1 MRPSFKIVI
10 DKGSIMAFVLNV
22 ILLCGLL
29 PSYGIIIVSAL
40 LANWLLLFVEILAIL
55 ILFIQHK
62 YHVGIIFSGKWQIVL
77 FCFYSFIVTVFN
89 LNSNP
94 QRVSHIYWISIVF
107 IAFGIYYIVG
117 HFVHNK
123 TVADNF
129 TRNESFYLLLYFS
142 IIFFNFISNFSIKTA
157 STAAASYYLLT
168 LLPFVFCLRKKVFK
182 ILLIILVGVG
192 CLVSL
197 KRGAFIAY
205 ALCLLAY
212 FYINSGSKKTLR
224 VKRILQIAF
233 LLLIGIELLLLLQDF
248 FGLNIIERLGNI
260 GEDGGSYRSYIY
272 ATVWQRFIDS
282 PLEYKVFGRGFN
294 AVRYSLGIQTG
305 FLMDSNTV
313 SAHNDF
319 LEVLIDYGL
328 IGAMLYIS
336 FVFCKIKVCFKAV
349 RDNHEHAA
357 AMVTSII
364 IFLMISLVSH
374 LIIYPSYIIN
384 LLAFWVIYEN
394 VYMTEI
400 SIT

>member
-1 MRPSFKIVI
+1 MRNSFKIVI
-10 DKGSIMAFVLNV
+10 DKGSVMALILNV

-29 PSYGIIIVSAL
+29 PSYGIIIVSSVL
-40 LANWLLLFVEILAIL
+40 VNWLLLIVEVLAVL

-62 YHVGIIFSGKWQIVL
+62 YHCVISFAGKWQITL
-77 FCFYSFIVTVFN
+77 FCFYSFFVTLFN

-94 QRVSHIYWISIVF
+94 QRISHIYWISIVF
-107 IAFGIYYIVG
+107 IPFGISYLVG
-117 HFVHNK
+117 YFVHNK
-123 TVADNF
+123 MLAESF
-129 TRNESFYLLLYFS
+129 IRNESSFLLIYFI
-142 IIFFNFISNFSIKTA
+142 IIFFNYLSQFSLKTA

-168 LLPFVFCLRKKVFK
+168 LLPFVFCLRNKLFQKV
-182 ILLIILVGVG
+182 LIVLVGIG

-212 FYINSGSKKTLR
+212 IYINSGTKSNKKI
-224 VKRILQIAF
+224 KRFLQIAF
-233 LLLIGIELLLLLQDF
+233 ILLIGIELLLLLQDF
-248 FGLNIIERLGNI
+248 LGLNIIERLGNI

-272 ATVWQRFIDS
+272 ATVWQRFLDS

-305 FLMDSNTV
+305 FFMDSNTV

-328 IGAMLYIS
+328 IGALLYIS
-336 FVFCKIKVCFKAV
+336 FVFCKIKVCIKAV
-349 RDNHEHAA
+349 RDNHENAA

-364 IFLMISLVSH
+364 VFMMISLVSH
-374 LIIYPSYIIN
+374 LIIYPSYIVNI
-384 LLAFWVIYEN
+384 LAFWVVYEN
-394 VYMTEI
+394 THMNEL